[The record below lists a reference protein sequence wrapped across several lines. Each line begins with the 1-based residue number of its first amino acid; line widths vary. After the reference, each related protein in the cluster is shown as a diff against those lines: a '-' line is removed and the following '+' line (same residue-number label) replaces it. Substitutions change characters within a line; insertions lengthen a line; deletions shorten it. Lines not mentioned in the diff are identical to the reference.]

1 MNTVNSAMI
10 QEWLVQTL
18 AKDLG
23 FEVEEI
29 DTTRPFAEY
38 GLDSIAAVTMAGD
51 LEDWLGLELPPTLL
65 WDYPEIETLAQY
77 LAEGI
82 AAKPSTPGDTQQVSR
97 GTASDIVVGLEHI
110 SQSMANLDK
119 LSDDD
124 VDTLLD
130 RLLAA

>member
-18 AKDLG
+18 AEDLG
-23 FEVEEI
+23 FEAEEI
-29 DTTRPFAEY
+29 DTNRPFAEY

-77 LAEGI
+77 LADAMG
-82 AAKPSTPGDTQQVSR
+82 ATPHTHADTQPHPLAVS
-97 GTASDIVVGLEHI
+97 TST
-110 SQSMANLDK
+110 SLDRQQATQLLATLDQ
-119 LSDDD
+119 LSDAA
-124 VDTLLD
+124 VDNMLNH
-130 RLLAA
+130 LLAA